1 MLPTLLLYGYY
12 GAVLGEV
19 VALNNAHRTADPAH
33 YAMLAVGLAATLTV
47 TVIVSRI
54 AQRELRLSGD
64 ASLTSQRIV

>member
-1 MLPTLLLYGYY
+1 
-12 GAVLGEV
+12 
-19 VALNNAHRTADPAH
+19 
-33 YAMLAVGLAATLTV
+33 MLAVGLAATLTV